1 MSPLKNQTLIYSRGL
16 IVIGG
21 DPFLIS
27 INLSDDPIVK
37 IDVRK
42 SCDNFDAE
50 LSSLDRVFPQDL
62 FLLSWDEKNP
72 TSLTCDNL
80 RPLHSVTSEV

>member
-50 LSSLDRVFPQDL
+50 LSSLDRFFSARFVFIELGWKKTNILDM
-62 FLLSWDEKNP
+62 W
-72 TSLTCDNL
+72 
-80 RPLHSVTSEV
+80 